1 MLCFEY
7 MKANF
12 MKKIVT
18 TLLVLFLLPSVTE
31 TVDAADKFSMV
42 QSLEDYIRAA
52 RANQPPLQTSQGSLY
67 SDMGID
73 SDLFSDIKARRV
85 NDIVTIRIQENTQAQ
100 SAADALTSR
109 KSSTALAVPN
119 LFGIENNNPSIP
131 GGKLVTANTDMQF
144 KGDGSTNRSGSV
156 EAFLSARVK
165 EVLPNGD
172 MVIEG
177 VKEVKVNNERQMLR
191 LFGVVRPRDVRPD
204 NVVFSTAIANMLVQ
218 VDGKGILSDTI
229 TPGWLFRILTKVWPF

>member
-1 MLCFEY
+1 
-7 MKANF
+7 
-12 MKKIVT
+12 
-18 TLLVLFLLPSVTE
+18 
-31 TVDAADKFSMV
+31 
-42 QSLEDYIRAA
+42 
-52 RANQPPLQTSQGSLY
+52 
-67 SDMGID
+67 MGID
-73 SDLFSDIKARRV
+73 SDLFSDLKARRI

-100 SAADALTSR
+100 SAADAQTNR
-109 KSSTALAVPN
+109 KSSVALQTPN
-119 LFGIENNNPSIP
+119 LFGIENNNTTIA

-156 EAFLSARVK
+156 EAFLSARVR

-218 VDGKGILSDTI
+218 VDGKGILSDNLK
-229 TPGWLFRILTKVWPF
+229 PGWLFNILTKVWPF

>member
-1 MLCFEY
+1 
-7 MKANF
+7 MKADV
-12 MKKIVT
+12 MKRTVI
-18 TLLVLFLLPSVTE
+18 TLLVLFMLPSVSE
-31 TVDAADKFSMV
+31 RIDAADKFSMV
-42 QSLEDYIRAA
+42 QSLDDYIRAA
-52 RANQPPLQTSQGSLY
+52 RANQPPLQTTQGSLY

-73 SDLFSDIKARRV
+73 SDLFSDLKARRI

-100 SAADALTSR
+100 SAADAQTNR
-109 KSSTALAVPN
+109 KSSVALQTPN
-119 LFGIENNNPSIP
+119 LFGIENNNTTIA

-156 EAFLSARVK
+156 EAFLSARVR

-218 VDGKGILSDTI
+218 VDGKGILSDNLK
-229 TPGWLFRILTKVWPF
+229 PGWLFNILTKVWPF

>member
-1 MLCFEY
+1 
-7 MKANF
+7 MKADV
-12 MKKIVT
+12 MKKTVT
-18 TLLVLFLLPSVTE
+18 ILLVLFLLPSVSE
-31 TVDAADKFSMV
+31 IAYASDKFSMV
-42 QSLEDYIRAA
+42 QSLDDYIRAA

-73 SDLFSDIKARRV
+73 SDLFSDLKARRV

-100 SAADALTSR
+100 SAADAATSR
-109 KSSTALAVPN
+109 KSSVALQTPN
-119 LFGIENNNPSIP
+119 LFGIENHNTNIA
-131 GGKLVTANTDMQF
+131 GGQLVTANTDMQF

-156 EAFLSARVK
+156 DAFLSARVR

-191 LFGVVRPRDVRPD
+191 LFGVVRPRDVKSD

-218 VDGKGILSDTI
+218 VDGKGILSDNI
-229 TPGWLFRILTKVWPF
+229 KPGWLFSILTKIWPF